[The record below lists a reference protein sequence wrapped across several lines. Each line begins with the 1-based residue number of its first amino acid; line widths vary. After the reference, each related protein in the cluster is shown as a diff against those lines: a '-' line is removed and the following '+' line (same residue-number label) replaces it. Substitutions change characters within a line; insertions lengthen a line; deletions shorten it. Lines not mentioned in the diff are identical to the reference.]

1 MLPLRWNQPCK
12 VHSREVLE
20 YITQDT
26 IPDVKSTYPS
36 WRRCWRSSCR
46 SKANFGPSRTNWMA
60 SKKLLFPL
68 PFLPTIT
75 LCFGLKGSISLWL
88 RNDLN
93 PDIITCLICI
103 TKSAQK
109 KNATASSLR
118 IELVATDTGRC
129 QNLLGTSVREV
140 YHRCLSMWA
149 VRPTRLKNCFGRRQN
164 SNIFLNLFRDCGLQ
178 SIQQSTTVLFTR
190 FRAHPNSI
198 QKVFFHYFDRAL
210 SLLGNSMETRL
221 LSNRMVG
228 G

>member
-1 MLPLRWNQPCK
+1 M
-12 VHSREVLE
+12 
-20 YITQDT
+20 
-26 IPDVKSTYPS
+26 KSTYPS

-178 SIQQSTTVLFTR
+178 STVHNIYNSLPHYSLYSLLFTW
-190 FRAHPNSI
+190 FRNPSHFNS
-198 QKVFFHYFDRAL
+198 KSFFPLFWSCTVFVRQFY
-210 SLLGNSMETRL
+210 GNSFTQ
-221 LSNRMVG
+221 
-228 G
+228 